1 MGPYLETNNRKSE
14 DVKPPFRPRSLGAA
28 AAGLSDQ
35 YSDGKAAKVWQLY
48 IGGPLLTF
56 SLFGPFSAKI
66 IKGCICLYCLSN
78 IYYLYPYCQSIIYI
92 YTIIYK
98 YTYFQYLLGYSSR

>member
-14 DVKPPFRPRSLGAA
+14 EVKPPFRPRSLGAA

-48 IGGPLLTF
+48 IGAPGQTF
-56 SLFGPFSAKI
+56 SLFGPFPAKI
-66 IKGCICLYCLSN
+66 IIDREL
-78 IYYLYPYCQSIIYI
+78 
-92 YTIIYK
+92 
-98 YTYFQYLLGYSSR
+98 

>member
-1 MGPYLETNNRKSE
+1 MWLTVVKMGPYLETNNRKSE
-14 DVKPPFRPRSLGAA
+14 EVKPPFRPRSLGAA

-48 IGGPLLTF
+48 IGAPGPTF

-66 IKGCICLYCLSN
+66 IIDRQL
-78 IYYLYPYCQSIIYI
+78 
-92 YTIIYK
+92 
-98 YTYFQYLLGYSSR
+98 

>member
-14 DVKPPFRPRSLGAA
+14 EVKPPFRPRSLGAA

-48 IGGPLLTF
+48 IGDTETRTSTYKTF
-56 SLFGPFSAKI
+56 LIDALKER
-66 IKGCICLYCLSN
+66 GCVNVLDAACGTGLKRNLCK
-78 IYYLYPYCQSIIYI
+78 Q
-92 YTIIYK
+92 
-98 YTYFQYLLGYSSR
+98 

>member
-1 MGPYLETNNRKSE
+1 MWLTVVKMGPYLETNNRKSE
-14 DVKPPFRPRSLGAA
+14 EVKPPFRPRSLGAA

-48 IGGPLLTF
+48 IGAPGQIF

-66 IKGCICLYCLSN
+66 IIDRQL
-78 IYYLYPYCQSIIYI
+78 
-92 YTIIYK
+92 
-98 YTYFQYLLGYSSR
+98 